1 MKKIVYLAVLA
12 VFILSSTIFVIAC
25 GGGTDE
31 PVTPSEP
38 EPSISTPEPTPEPE
52 APATDPT
59 ADAVIE
65 ITDDFNPKEVTVPV
79 GGRVVW
85 YNKGDRRWWVSSP
98 TKVPDTGQIPIT
110 QRMGF
115 TFNEPGVYEYYDL
128 YHKDITGTVIVE

>member
-1 MKKIVYLAVLA
+1 MKKIVYLAVLS
-12 VFILSSTIFVIAC
+12 VFILSSMIFVTAC

-38 EPSISTPEPTPEPE
+38 EPTPLAPEVTIPDEPI
-52 APATDPT
+52 TDPT
-59 ADAVIE
+59 ADAVVE
-65 ITDDFNPKEVTVPV
+65 ITDDFYPKEVTIPV

-85 YNKGDRRWWVSSP
+85 FNKGDRRWWVSSP
-98 TKVPDTGQIPIT
+98 TKTPDTGQIPVT

-128 YHKDITGTVIVE
+128 YHKDVTGKVIVE